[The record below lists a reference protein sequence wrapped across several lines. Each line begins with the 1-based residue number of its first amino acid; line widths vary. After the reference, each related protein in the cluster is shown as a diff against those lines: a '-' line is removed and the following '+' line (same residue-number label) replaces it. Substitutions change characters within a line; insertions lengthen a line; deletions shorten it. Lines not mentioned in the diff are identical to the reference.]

1 MSEMSKYIEM
11 DNSAR
16 YQCLDRY
23 IELSEKIL
31 KKDDAQTRYK
41 GLSNLINDINLK
53 IPDVIELCAPL
64 YPEATNFRF
73 NHFVTDVWLHSGMM
87 DNEFFNCLFLLNHHR
102 KDIEEYEA
110 DNEDKRKERNAKLEQ
125 YAQTVRIELPNYE
138 VHPDIIYCQMGIYR
152 KYRRYYRTAC
162 FRMGRLIQTSDLVV
176 GDLKTTM
183 YLVLLYWALSNERAM
198 VADELTMM
206 GVAVPS
212 ANRHMEW
219 CDLSEL
225 REAASSYYRLLKS
238 YSFAWNDQDTN
249 ARVSRL
255 HDAIAN
261 VKVDEIGD
269 VLERF
274 NVNQSTIINEVENI
288 ISIVEYLI
296 DEIGMKMPEVKPFD
310 PGVAEVFKFCN
321 ELRSVMTIELTK
333 LRDRLKTDLT
343 MGDEKAGQRLMS
355 YLDGDYNDMD
365 FQLFYNNYLIPD
377 GDYYPDTD
385 FSTII
390 HARRRRLIYLIGIC
404 TDDEV
409 KDIMIE
415 LLRGVQHE
423 IDVHN
428 NAVPEPE
435 QPTPSAGNEQAAEA
449 TDTPDMALPDFSHM
463 KSYTPTI
470 AFDMSALYS
479 FLVTEKVIE
488 NIDEKLFGN
497 CIEHAHMNEVWNVG
511 NHHKLKCVYRHL
523 KDHFTNDWI
532 DVVAERMSTTR
543 KIITAFDRSKIRD
556 FEMRLTDI
564 I

>member
-1 MSEMSKYIEM
+1 MSKYIEM

-31 KKDDAQTRYK
+31 KKDDAQTRYN

-64 YPEATNFRF
+64 YPEAKNYRF
-73 NHFVTDVWLHSGMM
+73 NQFVHEDYHHFGM
-87 DNEFFNCLFLLNHHR
+87 DNEFLNCLFLLNHHR

-110 DNEDKRKERNAKLEQ
+110 DDEDKRKERNAKLEQ
-125 YAQTVRIELPNYE
+125 YAQTVRIELPNHE
-138 VHPDIIYCQMGIYR
+138 VHPDIIYCEKGIYR
-152 KYRRYYRTAC
+152 KYRRYYRTVC
-162 FRMGRLIQTSDLVV
+162 FRMGRLIQTSNLVV

-183 YLVLLYWALSNERAM
+183 YLVLLYWALSNERTM
-198 VADELTMM
+198 VADELTMI

-212 ANRHMEW
+212 ANRRMEW

-249 ARVSRL
+249 ARINRL

-261 VKVDEIGD
+261 IKVDEIGD

-274 NVNQSTIINEVENI
+274 NVNQSLIINEVENI
-288 ISIVEYLI
+288 ISIVEWLI

-310 PGVAEVFKFCN
+310 PDVAEVFKFCN

-333 LRDRLKTDLT
+333 LRNRIKTDLT

-365 FQLFYNNYLIPD
+365 FRLFYNNYLIPD
-377 GDYYPDTD
+377 GDYYKDAD
-385 FSTII
+385 YSTII
-390 HARRRRLIYLIGIC
+390 HARCRRLIYLISIC

-415 LLRGVQHE
+415 LLRSVQHE

-449 TDTPDMALPDFSHM
+449 TDTPDVALPDFSHM

-497 CIEHAHMNEVWNVG
+497 CIEHAHMNEVWNVS
-511 NHHKLKCVYRHL
+511 NHHKLKCVFRHL
-523 KDHFTNDWI
+523 KDHFPNDWI
-532 DVVAERMSTTR
+532 DVVAERMKTTR
-543 KIITAFDRSKIRD
+543 KRITAFDRSKIRG
-556 FEMRLTDI
+556 FEIRLTDI

>member
-1 MSEMSKYIEM
+1 MCE
-11 DNSAR
+11 R
-16 YQCLDRY
+16 L
-23 IELSEKIL
+23 
-31 KKDDAQTRYK
+31 
-41 GLSNLINDINLK
+41 
-53 IPDVIELCAPL
+53 PD
-64 YPEATNFRF
+64 
-73 NHFVTDVWLHSGMM
+73 
-87 DNEFFNCLFLLNHHR
+87 LF
-102 KDIEEYEA
+102 I
-110 DNEDKRKERNAKLEQ
+110 ERNIDAIS
-125 YAQTVRIELPNYE
+125 IESNNKSFLDYYRD
-138 VHPDIIYCQMGIYR
+138 HYKIKGDKYCDMWLRGMLVDYVKR
-152 KYRRYYRTAC
+152 CSWRDNDAPYHRRYYEDWLNNTRWIAND
-162 FRMGRLIQTSDLVV
+162 FPELI
-176 GDLKTTM
+176 K
-183 YLVLLYWALSNERAM
+183 WC
-198 VADELTMM
+198 DEYEQWLPDDGTQ
-206 GVAVPS
+206 PQQS
-212 ANRHMEW
+212 ANVQGDHRHMEW

-288 ISIVEYLI
+288 ISIVEWLI
-296 DEIGMKMPEVKPFD
+296 DEIGIKMPEVKPFD

-404 TDDEV
+404 TDDEI

-428 NAVPEPE
+428 NAVPEPG

-449 TDTPDMALPDFSHM
+449 TDTPDAALPDFSRM
-463 KSYTPTI
+463 KSYKQTI
-470 AFDMSALYS
+470 AFDMSALYA
-479 FLVTEKVIE
+479 FLVAEEVF
-488 NIDEKLFGN
+488 IDISEDLFTK
-497 CIEHAHMNEVWNVG
+497 CITHAHINVLWQVCKPIRKHNILQCLFKMLSQHYPDAWIAKCAENLDVDKKRITNPTSSG
-511 NHHKLKCVYRHL
+511 ATREFEDKLRKFL
-523 KDHFTNDWI
+523 KI
-532 DVVAERMSTTR
+532 
-543 KIITAFDRSKIRD
+543 KPSK
-556 FEMRLTDI
+556 
-564 I
+564 